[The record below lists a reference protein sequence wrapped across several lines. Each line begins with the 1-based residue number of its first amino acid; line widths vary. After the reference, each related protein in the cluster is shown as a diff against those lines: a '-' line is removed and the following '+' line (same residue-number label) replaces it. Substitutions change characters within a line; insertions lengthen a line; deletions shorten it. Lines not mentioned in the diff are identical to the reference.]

1 MQAQVAKHQELSI
14 TAAQSLQTVHTL
26 LRAGMGCIAYLR
38 DLLPEENFESRLLT
52 ATNDGSISTES
63 SSSSFFSPN
72 RNEASSR
79 ATNGFAVTTIT
90 RGWSAEADKLLDYL
104 ENGIFDAI
112 EKQYLRSFIF
122 AIYLDPE
129 DPNNII
135 EAYTF
140 NFEYRRIA
148 GTDVVV
154 PIMTLGEDMKK
165 LSLGDGGYS
174 KDPMVLASAAGF
186 LPTFK
191 DVKKSLKTLIKT
203 LIQAITQMDALP
215 KRRYATYK
223 AFYYPRTPPTY
234 EPPHFRPGDSEA
246 NRFFFSTH
254 GKDEIPERWGVGKL
268 ETGWH
273 GVNAHVASVS
283 AYIPPAETS
292 DYVPPSGGSDLGKLT
307 SNLRQTQIEA
317 QKKDAQERTTIWD
330 AEKIGR
336 LDSLDEDAEFEDDP
350 EFPQHT
356 LRKSE
361 NGSDEWVPMG
371 TRIDG
376 GDIVPFTTFPQ
387 QLGSDRDVMDVDT
400 GCATQELL
408 FTGRAEC
415 VPDCVQHLNNENTG
429 ERSISLPPTQKIVVS
444 NNSLERSIDSL
455 PPSDFTMQGWSQPNP
470 SGSDIDTQLIIDLVK
485 ARTDAYG
492 SDGGEI
498 LSILPPMAACSMM
511 THSDTPDTD
520 TQPVPSSLN
529 ADTIKSF
536 PTESPVS
543 YDDVQNE
550 TPTPKDFGNVSTDA
564 NAASDGVLD
573 CDCHV
578 LVDDESILCESGC
591 KRWYHIW
598 CMGYHSHR
606 DKRLP
611 NVFVCFHCSL
621 KKDKNW
627 EIIKVQNW
635 YEELLGNFSRLALFR
650 RAIKIAEIHKP
661 ESSSAFAKLIQCEPI
676 VAAQLFK
683 RLQVEGFIAPKI
695 NNEGIVHPDSK
706 REKKSGRNKVK
717 QQRTVRQNYVFVT
730 ASKRGQKYRDYFDP
744 NNAVQLRVM
753 GMEETV
759 NRASKPTATCVPR
772 GGSPLGEVSRMTM
785 EPDATSVNSWCIVTD
800 SRTSA
805 RCRPKSD
812 GYDYQMEEDT
822 TQNAVK
828 SPKSVNSERKR
839 KTKVNAAEDINSEL
853 SARKKIKTSVVSAVN
868 LYD

>member
-1 MQAQVAKHQELSI
+1 MQAQAAKPQELSI

-63 SSSSFFSPN
+63 SGSSFFSSN
-72 RNEASSR
+72 RNGASSR

-122 AIYLDPE
+122 AIYLHILFEDPE

-154 PIMTLGEDMKK
+154 PIMSLGEDMKK
-165 LSLGDGGYS
+165 LSLGNGGYS
-174 KDPMVLASAAGF
+174 KDPITLANAAGR

-191 DVKKSLKTLIKT
+191 DTLIKT
-203 LIQAITQMDALP
+203 LIQAITQMDSLP

-223 AFYYPRTPPTY
+223 AFYYPRTPSTY
-234 EPPHFRPGDSEA
+234 EPPLFTPGDSEVD
-246 NRFFFSTH
+246 RFFFSTH
-254 GKDEIPERWGVGKL
+254 GKDEVPERWGAGKL

-273 GVNAHVASVS
+273 GVNVHK
-283 AYIPPAETS
+283 
-292 DYVPPSGGSDLGKLT
+292 LG
-307 SNLRQTQIEA
+307 NLRTLASDQRLAQIEV
-317 QKKDAQERTTIWD
+317 QKQDARDRTTIWD

-336 LDSLDEDAEFEDDP
+336 LDSLDVDAEFEDDP
-350 EFPQHT
+350 DCPQHT
-356 LRKSE
+356 SRDSE
-361 NGSDEWVPMG
+361 IGPDEWVPMG
-371 TRIDG
+371 TRTEG
-376 GDIVPFTTFPQ
+376 GVIVPSTTLSG
-387 QLGSDRDVMDVDT
+387 QLESYRDVMDVDAWRSHT
-400 GCATQELL
+400 GALVHWTS
-408 FTGRAEC
+408 RKNDNA
-415 VPDCVQHLNNENTG
+415 G
-429 ERSISLPPTQKIVVS
+429 ERSVSLPPTQKVVTGNKS
-444 NNSLERSIDSL
+444 PERSLDSL
-455 PPSDFTMQGWSQPNP
+455 PPSDIPMQGCSLPNA
-470 SGSDIDTQLIIDLVK
+470 SGSDIDTQLIIDLMK
-485 ARTDAYG
+485 ARTDTSG
-492 SDGGEI
+492 PDGEEI
-498 LSILPPMAACSMM
+498 LSILQTLAACSTMIYG
-511 THSDTPDTD
+511 HIPDTD
-520 TQPVPSSLN
+520 TQPPFSLN
-529 ADTIKSF
+529 TDTIESF
-536 PTESPVS
+536 PIESPDS
-543 YDDVQNE
+543 
-550 TPTPKDFGNVSTDA
+550 GNVSTDA
-564 NAASDGVLD
+564 NALDGVLD

-578 LVDDESILCESGC
+578 LVDDECTLCEGGC

-621 KKDKNW
+621 RKDKNW

-683 RLQVEGFIAPKI
+683 RLQVEGFVAPKI
-695 NNEGIVHPDSK
+695 NNEGTVHPDSK
-706 REKKSGRNKVK
+706 REKKNGRNKVK

-730 ASKRGQKYRDYFDP
+730 ASKSGQKYRDYFDP

-759 NRASKPTATCVPR
+759 MQEDITQNAAN
-772 GGSPLGEVSRMTM
+772 SP
-785 EPDATSVNSWCIVTD
+785 TSVN
-800 SRTSA
+800 
-805 RCRPKSD
+805 
-812 GYDYQMEEDT
+812 
-822 TQNAVK
+822 N
-828 SPKSVNSERKR
+828 ERKR
-839 KTKVNAAEDINSEL
+839 KTKLNAAEEINGEL
-853 SARKKIKTSVVSAVN
+853 SARKKIKISIVPAVN

>member
-1 MQAQVAKHQELSI
+1 MQTQAAKPQELSI

-63 SSSSFFSPN
+63 SGSSFLFSN
-72 RNEASSR
+72 RNGASFR
-79 ATNGFAVTTIT
+79 GTNGFTVTTIN

-140 NFEYRRIA
+140 NFEYQRIA
-148 GTDVVV
+148 GTDIVV
-154 PIMTLGEDMKK
+154 PIMSLGDDLKK
-165 LSLGDGGYS
+165 LSLGEGGYS
-174 KDPMVLASAAGF
+174 KDPIMLASAAGR

-191 DVKKSLKTLIKT
+191 DVKRSLKTLIKT
-203 LIQAITQMDALP
+203 LIQAITQMDSLP

-223 AFYYPRTPPTY
+223 AFYYPRTPSTY
-234 EPPHFRPGDSEA
+234 EPPLFSPGDSEA
-246 NRFFFSTH
+246 DRFFFSTH
-254 GKDEIPERWGVGKL
+254 GKDEVPERWGVGKL

-273 GVNAHVASVS
+273 GVNVHVASVS
-283 AYIPPAETS
+283 AYIPSAETNNCS
-292 DYVPPSGGSDLGKLT
+292 PLSEADNLGTHANQRL
-307 SNLRQTQIEA
+307 A
-317 QKKDAQERTTIWD
+317 QFEVQKQDARERTTIWD

-336 LDSLDEDAEFEDDP
+336 LDSLDADAEFEDDP
-350 EFPQHT
+350 DFPQHT
-356 LRKSE
+356 PCDSE
-361 NGSDEWVPMG
+361 IGLDEWVPMG
-371 TRIDG
+371 TRTEEG
-376 GDIVPFTTFPQ
+376 GIVPSVTLSG
-387 QLGSDRDVMDVDT
+387 QLGSNRDVTGVDA
-400 GCATQELL
+400 GEATQELL
-408 FTGRAEC
+408 FTGRAES
-415 VPDCVQHLNNENTG
+415 VPDCVQHLKSDNIG
-429 ERSISLPPTQKIVVS
+429 ERSISLPPTQKVAAGNKS
-444 NNSLERSIDSL
+444 PERSINSL
-455 PPSDFTMQGWSQPNP
+455 PPSDIPMQGCSLPNA
-470 SGSDIDTQLIIDLVK
+470 SGSDIDTQLIIDLMK
-485 ARTDAYG
+485 ARTDTSG
-492 SDGGEI
+492 PDGEEI
-498 LSILPPMAACSMM
+498 LN
-511 THSDTPDTD
+511 TD
-520 TQPVPSSLN
+520 TQPTPFSLN
-529 ADTIKSF
+529 TDTIESF
-536 PTESPVS
+536 PLESPVS
-543 YDDVQNE
+543 YDDIQI
-550 TPTPKDFGNVSTDA
+550 TQRDSGNISTDA
-564 NAASDGVLD
+564 NALDGILD

-578 LVDDESILCESGC
+578 LVDDECILCEGGC

-611 NVFVCFHCSL
+611 SVFVCFHCSL
-621 KKDKNW
+621 RKDKNW

-683 RLQVEGFIAPKI
+683 RLQVEGFVAPKI

-706 REKKSGRNKVK
+706 HEKKNGRNKVK

-759 NRASKPTATCVPR
+759 NRASKPTTCVPP
-772 GGSPLGEVSRMTM
+772 GGSGSPSGEVSRVTIG
-785 EPDATSVNSWCIVTD
+785 PDARHQPKSDCYDCQMREDITQNAPDSLTSVN
-800 SRTSA
+800 
-805 RCRPKSD
+805 
-812 GYDYQMEEDT
+812 
-822 TQNAVK
+822 N
-828 SPKSVNSERKR
+828 ERKR
-839 KTKVNAAEDINSEL
+839 KTKLNMAEEINGEL
-853 SARKKIKTSVVSAVN
+853 SARKKIKISIVPAVN

>member
-1 MQAQVAKHQELSI
+1 MQAQAAKPQELSI

-63 SSSSFFSPN
+63 SGSSFFSSN
-72 RNEASSR
+72 RNGASSR

-122 AIYLDPE
+122 AIYLHILFEDPE

-154 PIMTLGEDMKK
+154 PIMSLGEDMKK
-165 LSLGDGGYS
+165 LSLGNGGYS
-174 KDPMVLASAAGF
+174 KDPITLASAAGR

-191 DVKKSLKTLIKT
+191 DVKRSLKTLIKT
-203 LIQAITQMDALP
+203 LIQAITQMDSLP

-223 AFYYPRTPPTY
+223 VFYYPRTPSTY
-234 EPPHFRPGDSEA
+234 EPPLFTPGDSEVD
-246 NRFFFSTH
+246 RFFFSTH
-254 GKDEIPERWGVGKL
+254 GKDEVPERWGVGKL

-273 GVNAHVASVS
+273 GVNVHVASVS
-283 AYIPPAETS
+283 AYIPSAETNDCS
-292 DYVPPSGGSDLGKLT
+292 PLSEAGDLGTLA
-307 SNLRQTQIEA
+307 SDQRLAQIEV
-317 QKKDAQERTTIWD
+317 QKQDARDRTTIWD

-336 LDSLDEDAEFEDDP
+336 LDSLDVDAEFEDDP
-350 EFPQHT
+350 DVPQHT
-356 LRKSE
+356 SRDSE
-361 NGSDEWVPMG
+361 IGPDEWVPMG
-371 TRIDG
+371 TRTEG
-376 GDIVPFTTFPQ
+376 GGIVPSTTLSG
-387 QLGSDRDVMDVDT
+387 QLESYRDVMDVDA
-400 GCATQELL
+400 GEATQELL
-408 FTGRAEC
+408 FTGRAES
-415 VPDCVQHLNNENTG
+415 VPDCVQHLKNDNSG
-429 ERSISLPPTQKIVVS
+429 ERSVSLPPTQKVVTGGKS
-444 NNSLERSIDSL
+444 PERSLDSL
-455 PPSDFTMQGWSQPNP
+455 PPSDIPMQGCSLPNA
-470 SGSDIDTQLIIDLVK
+470 SGSDIDTQLIIDLMK
-485 ARTDAYG
+485 ARTDTSG
-492 SDGGEI
+492 PDGEEI
-498 LSILPPMAACSMM
+498 LSILQTLAACSTMIYG
-511 THSDTPDTD
+511 HIPDTD
-520 TQPVPSSLN
+520 TQPLFSLN
-529 ADTIKSF
+529 TDTIESF
-536 PTESPVS
+536 PIESPVS
-543 YDDVQNE
+543 YDDIQI
-550 TPTPKDFGNVSTDA
+550 TPKDSGNVSTDA
-564 NAASDGVLD
+564 NALDGVLD

-578 LVDDESILCESGC
+578 LVDDECTLCEGGC

-611 NVFVCFHCSL
+611 NVFLCFHCSL
-621 KKDKNW
+621 RKDKNW

-683 RLQVEGFIAPKI
+683 RLQVEGFVAPKI
-695 NNEGIVHPDSK
+695 NNEGTVHPDSK
-706 REKKSGRNKVK
+706 REKKNGRNKVK

-759 NRASKPTATCVPR
+759 MQEDITQNAAN
-772 GGSPLGEVSRMTM
+772 SP
-785 EPDATSVNSWCIVTD
+785 TSVN
-800 SRTSA
+800 
-805 RCRPKSD
+805 
-812 GYDYQMEEDT
+812 
-822 TQNAVK
+822 N
-828 SPKSVNSERKR
+828 ERKR
-839 KTKVNAAEDINSEL
+839 KTKLNAAEEINGEL
-853 SARKKIKTSVVSAVN
+853 SARKKIKISIVPAVN

>member
-1 MQAQVAKHQELSI
+1 MQAQAAKPQELSI

-63 SSSSFFSPN
+63 SGSSFFSSN
-72 RNEASSR
+72 RNGASSR
-79 ATNGFAVTTIT
+79 TTNGFAVTTIT

-154 PIMTLGEDMKK
+154 PIMSLGEDMKK
-165 LSLGDGGYS
+165 LSLGNGGYS
-174 KDPMVLASAAGF
+174 KDPITVANAAGR

-191 DVKKSLKTLIKT
+191 DVKRSLKTLIKT
-203 LIQAITQMDALP
+203 LIQAITQMDSLP

-223 AFYYPRTPPTY
+223 AFYYPRTPSTY
-234 EPPHFRPGDSEA
+234 EPPLFTPGDSEVD
-246 NRFFFSTH
+246 RFFFSTH
-254 GKDEIPERWGVGKL
+254 GKDEVPERWGAGKL

-273 GVNAHVASVS
+273 GVNVHVASVS
-283 AYIPPAETS
+283 AYIPSAETNDCSPLSEAGNLGTLAS
-292 DYVPPSGGSDLGKLT
+292 DQRLA
-307 SNLRQTQIEA
+307 QIEV
-317 QKKDAQERTTIWD
+317 QKQDARDRTTIWD

-336 LDSLDEDAEFEDDP
+336 LDSLDVDAEFEDDP
-350 EFPQHT
+350 DFPQHT
-356 LRKSE
+356 SRDSE
-361 NGSDEWVPMG
+361 IRSDEWVPMG
-371 TRIDG
+371 TRTEG
-376 GDIVPFTTFPQ
+376 SVIVPSTTLSG
-387 QLGSDRDVMDVDT
+387 QLGSYRDVMDVDA
-400 GCATQELL
+400 GEATQELL
-408 FTGRAEC
+408 FTGRAES
-415 VPDCVQHLNNENTG
+415 VPDCVQHLKNDNAG
-429 ERSISLPPTQKIVVS
+429 ERSVSLPPTQKVVTGS
-444 NNSLERSIDSL
+444 KSPERSLDSL
-455 PPSDFTMQGWSQPNP
+455 PPSDIPMQWCSLPNA
-470 SGSDIDTQLIIDLVK
+470 SGSDIDTQLIIDLMK
-485 ARTDAYG
+485 ARTDT
-492 SDGGEI
+492 SVPDGEEI
-498 LSILPPMAACSMM
+498 LSILQILPACSTMIYGYI
-511 THSDTPDTD
+511 PDTD
-520 TQPVPSSLN
+520 TQPPFSLN
-529 ADTIKSF
+529 TDTIESF
-536 PTESPVS
+536 PIESPVS
-543 YDDVQNE
+543 YDDIQI
-550 TPTPKDFGNVSTDA
+550 TPKDPGNVSTDA
-564 NAASDGVLD
+564 NALDGVLD

-578 LVDDESILCESGC
+578 LVLRNDYYSFALPVIRLPQVDDECTLCEGGC

-621 KKDKNW
+621 RKDKNW

-683 RLQVEGFIAPKI
+683 RLQVEGFVAPKI
-695 NNEGIVHPDSK
+695 NNEGTVHPDSK
-706 REKKSGRNKVK
+706 REKKNGRNKVK

-759 NRASKPTATCVPR
+759 
-772 GGSPLGEVSRMTM
+772 
-785 EPDATSVNSWCIVTD
+785 
-800 SRTSA
+800 TSA
-805 RCRPKSD
+805 SNCC
-812 GYDYQMEEDT
+812 DYQMQEDI
-822 TQNAVK
+822 TQNAAN
-828 SPKSVNSERKR
+828 PPTSVTNERKR
-839 KTKVNAAEDINSEL
+839 KTELNAAEDINGEL
-853 SARKKIKTSVVSAVN
+853 SARKKIKISIVPAVN

>member
-1 MQAQVAKHQELSI
+1 MQAQVAKTQELSI
-14 TAAQSLQTVHTL
+14 TAAQSVQTVHTL

-63 SSSSFFSPN
+63 SGSSFFSSN

-79 ATNGFAVTTIT
+79 STNGFAVTTIT

-140 NFEYRRIA
+140 NFEYRRIE

-154 PIMTLGEDMKK
+154 PIMSLGEDMKK
-165 LSLGDGGYS
+165 LSLGDGGS
-174 KDPMVLASAAGF
+174 KDPTVHASAAGS

-215 KRRYATYK
+215 KRRYATFK

-246 NRFFFSTH
+246 NRYFFSTH
-254 GKDEIPERWGVGKL
+254 GKDEVPERWGVGKL

-273 GVNAHVASVS
+273 GVNAHIASVS

-292 DYVPPSGGSDLGKLT
+292 NCFPPSEGSDLRTFASKQ
-307 SNLRQTQIEA
+307 RQAQLEA
-317 QKKDAQERTTIWD
+317 QKQDARERTTIWD

-350 EFPQHT
+350 EFPQHIS
-356 LRKSE
+356 RNCE
-361 NGSDEWVPMG
+361 NSSDEWMPMG
-371 TRIDG
+371 TRIEG
-376 GDIVPFTTFPQ
+376 GDIVPFTTLSRP
-387 QLGSDRDVMDVDT
+387 LGSGRDVMDVDT
-400 GCATQELL
+400 GDATPTATQELL

-415 VPDCVQHLNNENTG
+415 VPNCVQHLNNVNAG
-429 ERSISLPPTQKIVVS
+429 EQSISLPPTQEVVVGG
-444 NNSLERSIDSL
+444 NSPERSIESL
-455 PPSDFTMQGWSQPNP
+455 PPSDFPMPGCSQPNA
-470 SGSDIDTQLIIDLVK
+470 SGSDIDTQLIIDLMK
-485 ARTDAYG
+485 ARTDTYG
-492 SDGGEI
+492 PDGEEI
-498 LSILPPMAACSMM
+498 LN
-511 THSDTPDTD
+511 TD
-520 TQPVPSSLN
+520 TQPTSLSLN
-529 ADTIKSF
+529 ADTIESF
-536 PTESPVS
+536 PIESSVS
-543 YDDVQNE
+543 YDDIQNE
-550 TPTPKDFGNVSTDA
+550 ILGPKDFGNVSTDA
-564 NAASDGVLD
+564 NASDGVLD

-578 LVDDESILCESGC
+578 VVDDESILCESGC

-683 RLQVEGFIAPKI
+683 RLQVEGFVAPKI

-706 REKKSGRNKVK
+706 REKKNGRSKVK

-730 ASKRGQKYRDYFDP
+730 ASRRGQKYRDYFDP

-759 NRASKPTATCVPR
+759 NRASKPTTCVPR
-772 GGSPLGEVSRMTM
+772 GGSPLGEVSSVTM
-785 EPDATSVNSWCIVTD
+785 GTDATCQ
-800 SRTSA
+800 
-805 RCRPKSD
+805 PKSD
-812 GYDYQMEEDT
+812 CHQMEEDI
-822 TQNAVK
+822 TQNAGS
-828 SPKSVNSERKR
+828 SPISVNNERKR
-839 KTKVNAAEDINSEL
+839 KTKVNAAEEINGEL
-853 SARKKIKTSVVSAVN
+853 GARKKIKISTVPAVN
-868 LYD
+868 LHD

>member
-1 MQAQVAKHQELSI
+1 MQAQAAKPQELSI

-63 SSSSFFSPN
+63 SGSSFFSSN
-72 RNEASSR
+72 RNGASSR
-79 ATNGFAVTTIT
+79 TTNGFAVTTIT

-154 PIMTLGEDMKK
+154 PIMSLGEDMKK
-165 LSLGDGGYS
+165 LSLGNGGYS
-174 KDPMVLASAAGF
+174 KDPITLASAVGR

-191 DVKKSLKTLIKT
+191 DVKRSLKVRR
-203 LIQAITQMDALP
+203 QHFYALP
-215 KRRYATYK
+215 IKLLADIDQDIDSSNNSDGLSSKYFSSLRCVLPLIARDPERRYATYK
-223 AFYYPRTPPTY
+223 AFYYPRTPSTY
-234 EPPHFRPGDSEA
+234 EPPLFTPGDSEVD
-246 NRFFFSTH
+246 RFFFSTH
-254 GKDEIPERWGVGKL
+254 GKDEVPERWGVGKL

-273 GVNAHVASVS
+273 GVDVHVASVS
-283 AYIPPAETS
+283 AYIPSAETNDCSPLSEAGNLGTLAS
-292 DYVPPSGGSDLGKLT
+292 DQRLA
-307 SNLRQTQIEA
+307 QIEV
-317 QKKDAQERTTIWD
+317 QKQDARDRTTIWD

-336 LDSLDEDAEFEDDP
+336 LDSLDVDAEFDDDP
-350 EFPQHT
+350 DFPQHT
-356 LRKSE
+356 SRDSE
-361 NGSDEWVPMG
+361 IGPDEWVPMG
-371 TRIDG
+371 TRTEG
-376 GDIVPFTTFPQ
+376 GVVVPSTTLSGQPESYRDI
-387 QLGSDRDVMDVDT
+387 MDVDA
-400 GCATQELL
+400 GEATQELL
-408 FTGRAEC
+408 FTGRAES
-415 VPDCVQHLNNENTG
+415 VPDCVQHLKNDNAG
-429 ERSISLPPTQKIVVS
+429 ERSVSLPPTQKVVTGS
-444 NNSLERSIDSL
+444 KSPERSLDSL
-455 PPSDFTMQGWSQPNP
+455 PPSDIPMQGCSLPNA
-470 SGSDIDTQLIIDLVK
+470 SGSDIDTQLIIDLMK
-485 ARTDAYG
+485 ARTDTRG
-492 SDGGEI
+492 PDGEEI
-498 LSILPPMAACSMM
+498 LSILQTLAACSTMIYG
-511 THSDTPDTD
+511 HIPDTN
-520 TQPVPSSLN
+520 TQPPFSLN
-529 ADTIKSF
+529 TETIESF
-536 PTESPVS
+536 PIESPVS
-543 YDDVQNE
+543 YDDIQI
-550 TPTPKDFGNVSTDA
+550 TPKDSGNASTDA
-564 NAASDGVLD
+564 NALDGVLD

-578 LVDDESILCESGC
+578 LVDDECTLCEGGC

-621 KKDKNW
+621 RKDKNW

-683 RLQVEGFIAPKI
+683 RLQVEVAPKI
-695 NNEGIVHPDSK
+695 NNEGTVHPDSK
-706 REKKSGRNKVK
+706 REKKNGRNKVK

-759 NRASKPTATCVPR
+759 MREDVTQNAAN
-772 GGSPLGEVSRMTM
+772 SP
-785 EPDATSVNSWCIVTD
+785 TSVN
-800 SRTSA
+800 
-805 RCRPKSD
+805 
-812 GYDYQMEEDT
+812 
-822 TQNAVK
+822 N
-828 SPKSVNSERKR
+828 ERKR
-839 KTKVNAAEDINSEL
+839 KTKLNAADEINGEL
-853 SARKKIKTSVVSAVN
+853 SARKKIKISIVPAVN